1 VPRRLRRARVG
12 VSLLVAVPA
21 AGIAGLTLLGAGT
34 SFLLPLTVSAA
45 GNLEGETAPAVARV
59 ATLGCLGSFT
69 GPALI
74 GALAGALDLT
84 VALGVPA
91 LLLAATA
98 AYARAV
104 QPAGGPGRPSGVVG
118 SVHGL

>member
-1 VPRRLRRARVG
+1 MPRRLRRARVG

-84 VALGVPA
+84 SPWACQRCCSPRRWRMPEPSSPRAALDV
-91 LLLAATA
+91 
-98 AYARAV
+98 
-104 QPAGGPGRPSGVVG
+104 RPVS
-118 SVHGL
+118 

>member
-1 VPRRLRRARVG
+1 M
-12 VSLLVAVPA
+12 SLP
-21 AGIAGLTLLGAGT
+21 
-34 SFLLPLTVSAA
+34 PLSVSAA
-45 GNLEGETAPAVARV
+45 GNLDGETAPAVARV

-84 VALGVPA
+84 VALAVPA
-91 LLLAATA
+91 LLVAATA

-104 QPAGGPGRPSGVVG
+104 QPAGDPGRPSGVVG